1 MASRAAHCAAAS
13 GHGAGPA
20 ARRAAG
26 RRRGVRDGVLLARPR
41 RAHDRVDTAARL
53 PGRAGLR
60 ALDQRLLRAREHADR
75 SRVRLARS
83 ACEIGDGYL
92 MRVWLPA
99 GILLAWAF
107 SALLGPW
114 LAADP
119 NHIELPRIL
128 EGPGA
133 AAWLGYDDLGRP
145 VWERLVVGAQTS
157 FVIAFA
163 VVSLTAIMGALI
175 GTVSGYL
182 GGWVD
187 HVVVRIIDIFMAF
200 PGILLAIALAGV
212 LGPGESN
219 VVLAHCVV
227 GTFAGAGAGIAEAG
241 LSFLGLGVQ
250 PPTASWGSMIRDGTR
265 YMLVAPH
272 MVLAPGVALMLVVLA
287 VNLLGD
293 RLRDRLDVRGRGR

>member
-1 MASRAAHCAAAS
+1 MASRAAQCAAAS

-26 RRRGVRDGVLLARPR
+26 RRRGDRDGVLLARPR

-53 PGRAGLR
+53 PGRASLR
-60 ALDQRLLRAREHADR
+60 AHDHRVR

-128 EGPGA
+128 EGPDTTTKHS
-133 AAWLGYDDLGRP
+133 YDDLGRP
-145 VWERLVVGAQTS
+145 VWE
-157 FVIAFA
+157 
-163 VVSLTAIMGALI
+163 
-175 GTVSGYL
+175 
-182 GGWVD
+182 
-187 HVVVRIIDIFMAF
+187 
-200 PGILLAIALAGV
+200 
-212 LGPGESN
+212 
-219 VVLAHCVV
+219 
-227 GTFAGAGAGIAEAG
+227 
-241 LSFLGLGVQ
+241 
-250 PPTASWGSMIRDGTR
+250 
-265 YMLVAPH
+265 
-272 MVLAPGVALMLVVLA
+272 
-287 VNLLGD
+287 
-293 RLRDRLDVRGRGR
+293 